1 MPSTTRRREDEI
13 CGWFKLRGTQPS
25 GRKPPCACRCLAF
38 RYYSRFLD
46 RMQLKATYMATVSLC
61 FAFRR
66 KLRSSTSPGLPE
78 QQLEVPA
85 AHIGRQRVSSGDR
98 VIELE
103 LFSDFMG
110 RGLTANGATLAFT
123 AGGYKMSHR
132 KMPFGLSI
140 LRGAA
145 PLRAGMP
152 NHMTWRRLQR
162 GVPSVAGSGF
172 ALSPLC
178 LNEFR
183 REVSRYAFLPHG
195 P

>member
-25 GRKPPCACRCLAF
+25 GRKPHCACRCLAF
-38 RYYSRFLD
+38 RYYSRFFD

-61 FAFRR
+61 FVFRR

-85 AHIGRQRVSSGDR
+85 AHIGRQRVSSRDR

-110 RGLTANGATLAFT
+110 RGLTADGATLAFT
-123 AGGYKMSHR
+123 AGGYKMIHR

-140 LRGAA
+140 LR
-145 PLRAGMP
+145 AGIP
-152 NHMTWRRLQR
+152 NHMTWRRPQQ
-162 GVPSVAGSGF
+162 GVPPVTGSGY
-172 ALSPLC
+172 ASPLC

-183 REVSRYAFLPHG
+183 REVRRYAFLPHG